1 MCNDGAVQLV
11 VLALLAR
18 LVRRVRPMGV
28 AFAVYDTWRRL
39 PPERRER
46 IIDAARRNAPKVAS
60 SIARRGKPRP

>member
-1 MCNDGAVQLV
+1 VCNDGAVQLV

-28 AFAVYDTWRRL
+28 ALAVYDAWRRL
-39 PPERRER
+39 PPKQRER